1 MVCCSLRTLNELEE
15 VEEKERQ
22 IETERAAIEAAA
34 TQVYG

>member
-1 MVCCSLRTLNELEE
+1 MVCCSLKTFNKLEE

-22 IETERAAIEAAA
+22 METERAAIEAAA